1 MTLQELKE
9 RKADTEQ
16 QIQTLLQA
24 FQAEVEVPIEEVS
37 VDIYPR
43 FGDSNLIVRVV
54 IVLDL

>member
-24 FQAEVEVPIEEVS
+24 FQAEVEVPIGDVS

-43 FGDSNLIVRVV
+43 FKDSNLIVRVV